1 MQSSLLEAI
10 ESFDD
15 WDRPWAFYPTVTQSL
30 SVADF
35 EKFNAIWSVATS
47 EDLWVTRYD
56 LCTSAEKAKVYL
68 AGQFTELSTKAVSQ
82 VVNGAVYQW
91 R

>member
-15 WDRPWAFYPTVTQSL
+15 WNRPWAFYPTVTQSL
-30 SVADF
+30 SVADS

-47 EDLWVTRYD
+47 EDLWVTRDD
-56 LCTSAEKAKVYL
+56 LCTSAENAKVYL
-68 AGQFTELSTKAVSQ
+68 AEKFTELSTKAVSQ
-82 VVNGAVYQW
+82 VVNGAAYRW